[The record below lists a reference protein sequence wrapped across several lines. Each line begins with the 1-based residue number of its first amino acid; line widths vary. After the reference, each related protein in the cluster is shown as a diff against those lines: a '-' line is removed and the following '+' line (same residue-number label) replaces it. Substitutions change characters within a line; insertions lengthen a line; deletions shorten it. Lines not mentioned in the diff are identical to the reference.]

1 MFMDKFL
8 PLVLGLGVLLCT
20 SDTSYASA
28 SENCSNLDT
37 AFLSRREFIFTN
49 STVRRVDLESGN
61 DTEGCL
67 QGEDPPSCRTLQYA
81 LHETEDTSVGGV
93 VTNLRIEL
101 GPGVYVAI
109 NESTRIY
116 NSYKVALI
124 GSGVGQTYIVCGR
137 NGTDDVP
144 CRYPNF
150 EISNSTDVFLSGITF
165 TGCGPI
171 TSSLYIG
178 TSDYILI
185 DECSFE

>member
-1 MFMDKFL
+1 MNQFL
-8 PLVLGLGVLLCT
+8 QLVLGVLLYT
-20 SDTSYASA
+20 SELSYAGG

-37 AFLSRREFIFTN
+37 EFLSRREFILTN
-49 STVRRVDLESGN
+49 STLRRVDLETGS

-67 QGEDPPSCRTLQYA
+67 QGGNPPSCRTLQYA

-101 GPGVYVAI
+101 GPGVHVAI
-109 NESTRIY
+109 NESAKIY
-116 NSYKVALI
+116 NSNKIAII

-144 CRYPNF
+144 CSYPNF
-150 EISNSTDVFLSGITF
+150 EISNSYDVFLSGITF

-178 TSDYILI
+178 LSDYILI